1 MSDRLGTAE
10 LAKMNRLIATTAA
23 ALVFALAQPVI
34 ANAAEIKV
42 WTARAIATVLA
53 EIGPQ
58 FERTTGHH
66 LDVWSDLPAA
76 FARRARAGEP
86 FDVLISGP
94 PVDEWIKDGKII
106 AETRT
111 NIARSGIGVAVR
123 EGARKPDI
131 SSVEAF
137 KRALLEAKSI
147 AYLRVGSGIYLAG
160 LLERLGIAEAVK
172 SKVIRPESDIVSELV
187 AKGEVELGMVVI
199 TQILTTPG
207 VDLVGPLQPEI
218 QSYVTFAG
226 GVTTNSKA
234 PDAAKQLLK
243 FLTGPTALPVIR
255 AQGMEPAL

>member
-1 MSDRLGTAE
+1 MKRITS
-10 LAKMNRLIATTAA
+10 ATVA
-23 ALVFALAQPVI
+23 ALTVGLALPAIVH
-34 ANAAEIKV
+34 AAEIRV

-58 FERTTGHH
+58 FERTTDHNLNVFSG
-66 LDVWSDLPAA
+66 LPRD
-76 FARRARAGEP
+76 FARRASAGEP
-86 FDVLISGP
+86 FDVLISGTP
-94 PVDEWIKDGKII
+94 PVDEWIKDGRIV

-123 EGARKPDI
+123 AGARKPDI
-131 SSVEAF
+131 GSVEAF

-172 SKVIRPESDIVSELV
+172 SKTIRPESDIVSELV
-187 AKGEVELGMVVI
+187 AKGEVEVGMVVI

-207 VDLVGPLQPEI
+207 VELVGPLPEEI
-218 QSYVTFAG
+218 QSYVTFAA
-226 GVTTNSKA
+226 GVSANSKVA
-234 PDAAKQLLK
+234 DEAKQLLK
-243 FLTGPTALPVIR
+243 FLTGPTAVPVIR